1 MTPDFTGYHAAT
13 IGTFDGV
20 HRGHQEVLAILRDSA
35 RIGHMK
41 PVVVTFDRH
50 PLSVIAPE
58 RAPKEIYTPARK
70 KQLLKESGM
79 EVLMM
84 KFSQEMMHLS
94 AAEWLT
100 LLRERY
106 NVRLVVL
113 GYDNTFGSDGRAMT
127 TDDYIRLGAALGI
140 EVIVA
145 PEIPGCSSSLARRA
159 LADGDV
165 AEAAHILSRPY
176 LLEGT
181 VVSGDRIGRTLGFPT
196 ANLDTAAFRGLQL
209 PANGVYL
216 SRVSLGNGE
225 AHTGITNIGVRPSVS
240 RIPEL
245 RIETHLLDFDGELY
259 GERISL
265 MFLSRLR
272 EEKKFSSLEMLKD
285 AIARDEAAARALSDR
300 HAIPTV
306 KPNTI

>member
-100 LLRERY
+100 LLRDRY

-165 AEAAHILSRPY
+165 AEAAPILSRPY

>member
-58 RAPKEIYTPARK
+58 RAPKDIYT
-70 KQLLKESGM
+70 S

-100 LLRERY
+100 LLRDRY

-145 PEIPGCSSSLARRA
+145 PEIPGCSR
-159 LADGDV
+159 
-165 AEAAHILSRPY
+165 
-176 LLEGT
+176 
-181 VVSGDRIGRTLGFPT
+181 
-196 ANLDTAAFRGLQL
+196 
-209 PANGVYL
+209 
-216 SRVSLGNGE
+216 
-225 AHTGITNIGVRPSVS
+225 
-240 RIPEL
+240 
-245 RIETHLLDFDGELY
+245 
-259 GERISL
+259 
-265 MFLSRLR
+265 
-272 EEKKFSSLEMLKD
+272 
-285 AIARDEAAARALSDR
+285 
-300 HAIPTV
+300 
-306 KPNTI
+306 

>member
-1 MTPDFTGYHAAT
+1 MTADFTGYHAAT

-20 HRGHQEVLAILRDSA
+20 HRGHQEVLAMLRDSA
-35 RIGHMK
+35 RIGQMK
-41 PVVVTFDRH
+41 PLVVTFDRH

-58 RAPKEIYTPARK
+58 RAPKEIYTPTRK
-70 KQLLKESGM
+70 EQLLKESGM

-84 KFSQEMMHLS
+84 EFSQEMMHLS

-100 LLRERY
+100 LLRDRY

-113 GYDNTFGSDGRAMT
+113 GYDNTFGSDGRTMT

-165 AEAAHILSRPY
+165 VEAARILSRPY
-176 LLEGT
+176 VLEGT

-196 ANLDTAAFRGLQL
+196 ANLDITAIRGLQL

-216 SRVSLGNGE
+216 TRVSLGNNE
-225 AHTGITNIGVRPSVS
+225 VHTGITNIGVRPSVS

-245 RIETHLLDFDGELY
+245 RIETHLLDFDEELY
-259 GERISL
+259 GEHISL

-285 AIARDEAAARALSDR
+285 AIACDEAAARALSD
-300 HAIPTV
+300 
-306 KPNTI
+306 